1 MLSGYAVH
9 VVFAIYLFI
18 LQNDFCTLSQ
28 FLYRFITFPTADTP
42 TPSPLT
48 TDSGFFSPESTA
60 SSPRGTS
67 VIRASL
73 RELTLIG
80 YSYVHTTVTPA
91 LVPSVEVCNNYYGL
105 QAVITLIF
113 SNCRPTYKLIFTF
126 YFTLYVCQV
135 NLDNNDLP
143 HSLCRWRA

>member
-91 LVPSVEVCNNYYGL
+91 LVPSVEVCNNYRITGSDNINFFKL
-105 QAVITLIF
+105 QTNLQINIHILLHI
-113 SNCRPTYKLIFTF
+113 
-126 YFTLYVCQV
+126 VCMSSQ
-135 NLDNNDLP
+135 P
-143 HSLCRWRA
+143 